1 MTFVVADSPDWSD
14 PSGTS
19 PAQLIGE
26 AVNPSGVLALGSDG
40 TDARALLVDATGALI
55 VAP

>member
-14 PSGTS
+14 AGGTS

-26 AVNPSGVLALGSDG
+26 AINSSGVLALGSDG